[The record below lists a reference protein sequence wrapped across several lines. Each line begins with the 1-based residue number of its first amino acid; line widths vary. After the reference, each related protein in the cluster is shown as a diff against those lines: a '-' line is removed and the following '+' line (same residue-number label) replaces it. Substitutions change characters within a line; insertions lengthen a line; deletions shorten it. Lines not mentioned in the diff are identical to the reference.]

1 MRIERCLYGGGVRGF
16 VLFIVLSAS
25 IIFSGAAFAYE
36 PISPFD
42 DVFGVPSKETFIDS
56 ASDFPGSE
64 GYAGK
69 GFAALGWKTPFGI
82 DELAT
87 TSLTGGINFGKA
99 GAFASVNS
107 AGFDLYGEEQEKI
120 GLSYAPFGFISF
132 GMRLTRNTIR
142 IKGFGD
148 ADALGADI
156 GIVAKPVEGL
166 YIGASM
172 DDITGAELGESK
184 EPVDSAKRFS
194 VSWETPGGFTL
205 IAKSVKNE
213 RFKTSFSGGFMTEIY
228 KVLTLGAGGGT
239 EPDRIEFI
247 CGAAMSKLKF
257 IYRGS
262 NCRELGMSHGFTMN
276 WALK

>member
-1 MRIERCLYGGGVRGF
+1 MRAFI
-16 VLFIVLSAS
+16 LFIMLSALLLFYGVAS
-25 IIFSGAAFAYE
+25 AYE
-36 PISPFD
+36 PVSPFD
-42 DVFGVPSKETFIDS
+42 DVFGVPSKNTVIDS

-64 GYAGK
+64 GYIGK
-69 GFAALGWKTPFGI
+69 GFATLGWKAPFGI

-87 TSLTGGINFGKA
+87 TSLAGGINFRKA
-99 GAFASVNS
+99 GVFASVNS

-120 GLSYAPFGFISF
+120 GLSYSPIGFISI
-132 GMRLTRNTIR
+132 GMRLTRNAMR

-148 ADALGADI
+148 ADALGTDI
-156 GIVAKPVEGL
+156 GIVAKPIEGL
-166 YIGASM
+166 YIGISM
-172 DDITGAELGESK
+172 DDITDSELGESK

-194 VSWETPGGFTL
+194 VSWETPGGFTV

-228 KVLTLGAGGGT
+228 NVLTLGAGGGN

-247 CGAAMSKLKF
+247 CGAALSKLKF

-276 WALK
+276 WVLK